1 MFISELS
8 LATFSLLIRTD
19 HVIWNLSYPLSTKRS
34 NEVKSQKGYQPCHSM
49 KWLSSFWLALV
60 LGMYLYFLSLSY
72 HMYAHYPSY
81 RNFKRAH
88 NFSSDGLFVNPGK
101 AAADGIGVSDNRV
114 VVAGGRI
121 SIIFISNSCVAACN
135 LFIPGITGSSIH
147 INRVKKI
154 GIWPLNEEFDALT
167 AYFGAVYSIS
177 QFYSSFFGDILT
189 FQMQKEITS
198 SSNHSGPS
206 CMCLLTFSS
215 YCRSLIEI
223 T

>member
-1 MFISELS
+1 
-8 LATFSLLIRTD
+8 
-19 HVIWNLSYPLSTKRS
+19 
-34 NEVKSQKGYQPCHSM
+34 
-49 KWLSSFWLALV
+49 
-60 LGMYLYFLSLSY
+60 
-72 HMYAHYPSY
+72 MYAHYPSY

-88 NFSSDGLFVNPGK
+88 NFSSDGLFINPGK

-114 VVAGGRI
+114 VVAGGCI
-121 SIIFISNSCVAACN
+121 SIIFISNGCVAACN
-135 LFIPGITGSSIH
+135 LFIPGTTGSGIH

-167 AYFGAVYSIS
+167 AYFGAVYSVS
-177 QFYSSFFGDILT
+177 QFYFSFFGDILT

-198 SSNHSGPS
+198 SSNHPGPS